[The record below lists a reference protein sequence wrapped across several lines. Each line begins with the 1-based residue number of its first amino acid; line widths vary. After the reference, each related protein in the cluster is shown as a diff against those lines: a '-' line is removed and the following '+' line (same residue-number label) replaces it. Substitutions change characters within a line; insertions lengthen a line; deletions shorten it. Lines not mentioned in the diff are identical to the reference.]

1 MTRTT
6 PTAPS
11 PGRAPAQPADRAA
24 ALCDHAAGA
33 AASTGFAL
41 ARLALLWRHPAVTSD
56 FGPPLAAAAW
66 PVSLRAGLRHPAPPG
81 RALAAVG
88 GGFLIATAAPGLA
101 IAAHWLRGPTL
112 LSRGSVPAV
121 PAEEVVL
128 AVVVAL
134 LGLTGAASAD
144 GLCAAMVARECI
156 PRRTQQDTPASN
168 LQEIRSR

>member
-66 PVSLRAGLRHPAPPG
+66 PVSLRARLRHPALPG

-88 GGFLIATAAPGLA
+88 GGFLIATAALGLT

-112 LSRGSVPAV
+112 LGRGSV

>member
-1 MTRTT
+1 MTY
-6 PTAPS
+6 
-11 PGRAPAQPADRAA
+11 
-24 ALCDHAAGA
+24 H
-33 AASTGFAL
+33 
-41 ARLALLWRHPAVTSD
+41 

-66 PVSLRAGLRHPAPPG
+66 PVSLRARLRHPALPG

-134 LGLTGAASAD
+134 LGLAD
-144 GLCAAMVARECI
+144 GRAPPAGMVPACGASPQGRPGRAGGRAQPPEAADGVGR
-156 PRRTQQDTPASN
+156 
-168 LQEIRSR
+168 